1 MNTTTTETAS
11 DKVEKGMIL
20 ASLAYFI
27 AQRPRLEFGNY
38 GHFPTYNA
46 EKRSIT
52 RDLKHAKVL
61 IDRVSMSSMPVDVL
75 KEAFKTAYSGRL
87 SWDGVELDYTTG
99 QYWPKE
105 YRKAV
110 CAVCAQALWNWYGSD
125 VPYDVENRGDKVRAI
140 FQRMFPRQIAKK
152 WFN

>member
-1 MNTTTTETAS
+1 MNTNSIYKAS

-20 ASLAYFI
+20 ASLSYFI

-38 GHFPTYNA
+38 GDFPTYNA
-46 EKRSIT
+46 EKKSIT
-52 RDLKHAKVL
+52 RDLKHAKIL

-87 SWDGVELDYTTG
+87 SWDGVELDYTAG
-99 QYWPKE
+99 QYWPTE

-110 CAVCAQALWNWYGSD
+110 CAVCAQALWSWYGSD
-125 VPYDVENRGDKVRAI
+125 IPYDIENRGDKIRYI
-140 FQRMFPRQIAKK
+140 FHRMFPRQIANK
-152 WFN
+152 WFR